1 MKNKAI
7 ACCLSRVTRLKIC
20 HVLGNGP
27 VLSGAE
33 QYFSRNLS
41 EVSVCLNEDRRDL
54 LIFPLWDISRGP

>member
-1 MKNKAI
+1 MKNKLI

-20 HVLGNGP
+20 HVLSKRP

-41 EVSVCLNEDRRDL
+41 EVSVRLNEYRQDL
-54 LIFPLWDISRGP
+54 VMFPLWDISRGP

>member
-1 MKNKAI
+1 MKNI
-7 ACCLSRVTRLKIC
+7 SIVCCLSRVARLKIG

-41 EVSVCLNEDRRDL
+41 EVSVTF
-54 LIFPLWDISRGP
+54 I